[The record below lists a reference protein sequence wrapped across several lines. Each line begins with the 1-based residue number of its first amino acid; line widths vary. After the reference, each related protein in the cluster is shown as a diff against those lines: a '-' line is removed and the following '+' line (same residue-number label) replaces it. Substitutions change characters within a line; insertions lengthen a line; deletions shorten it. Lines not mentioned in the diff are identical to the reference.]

1 MAIRKRVYGN
11 GTIRWQVSHMVNG
24 ARKREQFETKTAAMD
39 FLASVHVAVK
49 RGEYLDPN
57 AIPTFKQASDD
68 LFAARQDRSPST
80 ISGLRSRLACLNAR
94 LGDLRLDQIDTRML
108 EALRADLR
116 KTLKRSTVRLIKQ
129 SASEVFKLAIRDGKA
144 VKNPVA
150 LMEREHT
157 GSREIV
163 NGENLEDETDAV
175 DPREVPNRDAVRDLI
190 GRAPSGLFKTI
201 LSVAAGTGM
210 REGELLALC
219 WDQIELGE
227 RKEPGKIHVRQTLSW
242 ARGSEQYQRA
252 HFREPKTK
260 AGRRTIPIMPE
271 LVHVLRIWQLACPKG
286 ERGLVF
292 PNAQGL
298 PERSGKIGP
307 RISKATATKVRLH
320 ALRHY
325 FASEMIAS
333 GKATIVE
340 IAKILGHKDAT
351 VTLKVYAHFL
361 KRDDAPSEAIA
372 AVSEG
377 LFARA

>member
-1 MAIRKRVYGN
+1 MAIRKRVYEN

-24 ARKREQFETKTAAMD
+24 ARKREQFETKTAAAD

-57 AIPTFKQASDD
+57 AIPTFRQASDD
-68 LFAARQDRSPST
+68 LFAARQNRSPST
-80 ISGLRSRLACLNAR
+80 ISGLRSRLVHLNAA
-94 LGDLRLDQIDTRML
+94 LGNLRLDQIDVGIL

-116 KTLKRSTVRLIKQ
+116 KSLKRSTVRLITQ
-129 SASEVFKLAIRDGKA
+129 SCGEVFKFAMRAGKA
-144 VKNPVA
+144 VRNPVA
-150 LMEREHT
+150 LMEREHS

-163 NGENLEDETDAV
+163 DGEEPEDETDAV
-175 DPREVPNRDAVRDLI
+175 ERKDVPDRDAVRYLI
-190 GRAPSGLFKTI
+190 GRAPAGLYRTI

-219 WDQIELGE
+219 WDAVELGAVGAA
-227 RKEPGKIHVRQTLSW
+227 GKIHVRQTLSW

-260 AGRRTIPIMPE
+260 AGRRTIPIMAD
-271 LVHVLRIWQLACPKG
+271 LVAILRAWKLACPPS

-292 PNAQGL
+292 PNAHGL

-333 GKATIVE
+333 GKASIVE
-340 IAKILGHKDAT
+340 IAKVLGHRDAT

-361 KRDDAPSEAIA
+361 KRDDAPSDAIA